1 MDHRP
6 GRITTLFI
14 AESAPIGGTF
24 FYYGNGHL
32 GRYLQRSIEEVLAGD
47 GDFLER
53 FKSYGWYLDDL
64 VPAPVDHPDAAQPK
78 SRPPRGGARPAT
90 THRRIPPAG
99 HRVPAEE
106 HRRHRSSRGIQSRL
120 RQPVL

>member
-1 MDHRP
+1 MTAIGKARTDHRP
-6 GRITTLFI
+6 GRITTLFV

-64 VPAPVDHPDAAQPK
+64 VPAPVNHLAPRERRAAHLGGRKTCNDASPNT
-78 SRPPRGGARPAT
+78 ARWPSCAC
-90 THRRIPPAG
+90 
-99 HRVPAEE
+99 
-106 HRRHRSSRGIQSRL
+106 
-120 RQPVL
+120 